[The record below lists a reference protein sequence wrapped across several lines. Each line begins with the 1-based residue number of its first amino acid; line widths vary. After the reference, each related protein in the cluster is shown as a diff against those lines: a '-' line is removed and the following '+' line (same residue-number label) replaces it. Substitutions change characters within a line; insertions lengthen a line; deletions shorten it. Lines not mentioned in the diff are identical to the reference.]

1 MLRGGASHGRYQSF
15 VTPAPASTWG
25 KTPKIL
31 PEGAASPHPHLA
43 VVMRLQHFKPSQL
56 TVGSCVETCSVWW
69 DGAGG
74 FGLPRFRG
82 PRAKGQRL
90 LLCPAFTLKS
100 WRWGRAAARLETNAN
115 TESYLCG
122 RTWFFKKKTPGRRHR
137 SASDPKHQW
146 ELTRQVPW
154 AQCTLT
160 PVSFKPLA
168 RRPYLIPPSLA
179 ATPV

>member
-1 MLRGGASHGRYQSF
+1 M
-15 VTPAPASTWG
+15 
-25 KTPKIL
+25 
-31 PEGAASPHPHLA
+31 
-43 VVMRLQHFKPSQL
+43 
-56 TVGSCVETCSVWW
+56 
-69 DGAGG
+69 
-74 FGLPRFRG
+74 PRFRG

-146 ELTRQVPW
+146 ELTRQAPW

-160 PVSFKPLA
+160 LVSFKPLA
-168 RRPYLIPPSLA
+168 EDPISSPHPSLPLQFNFSLLFLLPRRHTKTSCESNKPLIDHKA
-179 ATPV
+179 LSGDRLGLLKMSGVLPRAQSLPPTSPAPGLQRRG